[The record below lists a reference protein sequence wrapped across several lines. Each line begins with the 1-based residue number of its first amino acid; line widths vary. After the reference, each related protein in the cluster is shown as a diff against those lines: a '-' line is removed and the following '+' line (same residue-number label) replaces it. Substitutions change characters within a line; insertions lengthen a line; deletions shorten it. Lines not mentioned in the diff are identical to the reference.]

1 MRNFFLILI
10 LALFFV
16 SSTGYSRDADTEILR
31 ITPMPHSQ
39 QIRPGQGLALEL
51 SMDMGES
58 WHINSDQPNSDYMI
72 PSRLELGEE
81 VPFSIVSVRYP
92 DAAEYEFDFA
102 QEPVSVFEDGLLV
115 KARIQAD
122 PDIKPGA
129 YEIPLEFHYQACSRD
144 TCLNPETAELAI
156 PVTVSGTPL
165 FSKPADGAEISV
177 DSADSAGAAAGRGG
191 DNLAA
196 RIESSGLLVSLLLV
210 FLGGLALNL
219 TPCVY
224 PIIPI
229 TISYFGAQAEGRT
242 SRLFIMGLVYV
253 AGMAATY
260 SAIGVVTALT
270 GAVFGGLLQHPAVL
284 IGVSVFFVLMALS
297 MFGFYELRLPQHW
310 ADAAGGARTGLAGA
324 LLMGLTMGVIAAPCI
339 GPLVLGLV
347 AYVAALGDP
356 FQGFFLFFFLSLGL
370 GTPYLFLALFSGK
383 IKSLPSSGEWMEGVR
398 HIFGLVLLGAA
409 VYFVAPL
416 LPQPLDSHALPVF
429 GVISALLLVL
439 FDKTA
444 RSVAWFKIFRYFFCA
459 VLIGVSVY
467 FMLPA
472 ETAGYDREE
481 FSRAAFEQAVENNK
495 KMVIVFHADWC
506 IPCRELERQT
516 LSDPGVAK
524 KLKEFKVFGVDM
536 THAADAETKNVYN
549 RFDVK
554 GVPTV
559 VLIDSQGNR
568 ADRIAGLIG
577 AEDFKKTLARVE

>member
-1 MRNFFLILI
+1 MRNFFLIFILI
-10 LALFFV
+10 LLFV
-16 SSTGYSRDADTEILR
+16 PASGYSRENDDTEILR
-31 ITPMPHSQ
+31 ITPLPHSQ
-39 QIRPGQGLALEL
+39 QIRPGQELTLEL
-51 SMDMGES
+51 SMDLGDG

-72 PSRLELGEE
+72 PSRLELGKKG
-81 VPFSIVSVRYP
+81 PFSLASVRYP
-92 DAAEYEFDFA
+92 DASEYEFDFA
-102 QEPVSVFEDGLLV
+102 QEPVSVFEDGLV
-115 KARIQAD
+115 VRAGIKAD

-129 YEIPLEFHYQACSRD
+129 YEIPLKFQYQPCNED
-144 TCLNPETAELAI
+144 TCLNPETAELALT
-156 PVTVSGTPL
+156 VTVAGTPL
-165 FSKPADGAEISV
+165 LPEP
-177 DSADSAGAAAGRGG
+177 AAATSVNGPDSYGTAAGPGG
-191 DNLAA
+191 DNLTS
-196 RIESSGLLVSLLLV
+196 RIESSGLLIGLFLV

-242 SRLFIMGLVYV
+242 SRLFMMGLVYV

-297 MFGFYELRLPQHW
+297 MFGFYEFRLPRQW
-310 ADAAGGARTGLAGA
+310 VDAAGGARTGLAGA

-356 FQGFFLFFFLSLGL
+356 VRGFFLFFFLALGL

-383 IKSLPSSGEWMEGVR
+383 IQSLPSSGEWMEGVR

-409 VYFVAPL
+409 VYFVSPL
-416 LPQPLDSHALPVF
+416 LPEPMDSHALPVF

-444 RSVAWFKIFRYFFCA
+444 RGVAWFKIFRFCFCA
-459 VLIGVSVY
+459 VLIGVSAY
-467 FMLPA
+467 FLLPA

-481 FSRAAFEQAVENNK
+481 FSRATYEQALENNK

-516 LSDPGVAK
+516 LSDPGVAEQ
-524 KLKEFKVFGVDM
+524 LEEFKVFGVDM
-536 THAADAETKNVYN
+536 TRGQDPETKNIDS
-549 RFDVK
+549 FDVK

-559 VLIDSQGNR
+559 ILIDSQGNR
-568 ADRIAGLIG
+568 TDRIAGLIG
-577 AEDFKKTLARVE
+577 AEDFKEKLSRIE